1 MSKLI
6 ILAESYEAF
15 KELMRNT
22 LAELQP
28 PTSPAPAAGPPTELL
43 TIEQVCRMLN
53 VSKTTLAEW
62 RAAGIIPYKRYGKR
76 IFFELEAV
84 LKAGSEHEKYSRR
97 AA

>member
-6 ILAESYEAF
+6 ILADNYEAF
-15 KELMRNT
+15 KELMRNA

-28 PTSPAPAAGPPTELL
+28 PTPPAPPAAPTELL

-62 RAAGIIPYKRYGKR
+62 RAAGILPYKKYGKR
-76 IFFELEAV
+76 VLFELEAV
-84 LKAGSEHEKYSRR
+84 LKAGSEHEKYKRR